1 MNLTTASMDL
11 EDDQARTK
19 TVKLNDFTI
28 QGGQIYI
35 NWLQLNIRTI

>member
-19 TVKLNDFTI
+19 KVKLNDFTVRR
-28 QGGQIYI
+28 GQTYI
-35 NWLQLNIRTI
+35 NWLQLNTKTI